1 MVGFG
6 EVWARR
12 VHQKVDLEEGDL
24 VGEVR
29 IGDLRE
35 RKEEGEVGV
44 CGWEVGAGSGEVSMR
59 REDVGKAG

>member
-1 MVGFG
+1 
-6 EVWARR
+6 

-44 CGWEVGAGSGEVSMR
+44 CGWEIGAGSGEVSMR